1 MDSQIYVN
9 MLITS
14 NMKKRREY
22 MTYSPKNYL
31 PSNLLECDSP
41 GILKLPKIGGIVRS
55 VSIATFH
62 VYFILETSSQVRA
75 SSGPLFLAISSCS
88 VKRK

>member
-41 GILKLPKIGGIVRS
+41 GIRCLW
-55 VSIATFH
+55 
-62 VYFILETSSQVRA
+62 
-75 SSGPLFLAISSCS
+75 
-88 VKRK
+88 